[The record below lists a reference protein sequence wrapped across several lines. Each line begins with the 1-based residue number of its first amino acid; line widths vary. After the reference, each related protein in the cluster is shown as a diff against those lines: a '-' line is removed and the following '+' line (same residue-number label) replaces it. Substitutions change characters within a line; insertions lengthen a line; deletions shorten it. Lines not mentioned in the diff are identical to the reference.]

1 VCAGDGQ
8 VLRAL
13 QSANLKLVN
22 TTLEFT
28 EVNDQAVRSE
38 HTAAWHCENSF
49 IVDRESF
56 EH

>member
-1 VCAGDGQ
+1 

-13 QSANLKLVN
+13 QSANFNALVN

>member
-1 VCAGDGQ
+1 